1 MMEENIIKILSDAI
15 SERKNA
21 AFITII
27 SSGGS
32 TPRDA
37 GSKMIV
43 YENGSIAGTIGGGK
57 IEALAIKTALDC
69 LRKGEGGKFVFDLT
83 PKGIGMACMGKVEI
97 FIDIYKTPLKV
108 FICGGGHVAKQLAK
122 VLDIAGFPYAVA
134 DDREE
139 FANKNNFPGA
149 YEIINEFPDKAFKKA
164 KIDSDTYVVIMT
176 RGHMLDAECLIE
188 AVKTKAAYIG
198 MIGSAS
204 KVRTVMS
211 DLKKKGVKIDKRV
224 YSPIGLDLGGKT
236 PGEIAVSVAAEILK
250 IHYGRSGNHMSV
262 NSEAK

>member
-1 MMEENIIKILSDAI
+1 MMEENIIKILSRAI
-15 SERKNA
+15 ENRKNA
-21 AFITII
+21 AFVTII

-43 YENGSIAGTIGGGK
+43 FEDGSIAGTIGGGK
-57 IEALAIKTALDC
+57 IEALSIKTALDC
-69 LRKGEGGKFVFDLT
+69 LKKGEGGKFSFDLT

-97 FIDIYKTPLKV
+97 FIDVYKTPLKV
-108 FICGGGHVAKQLAK
+108 FICGGGHVAKELAK
-122 VLDIAGFPYAVA
+122 VLDIAGLPYSVA
-134 DDREE
+134 DDRTD
-139 FANKNNFPGA
+139 FANRNNFPQA
-149 YEIINEFPDKAFKKA
+149 FEIINEFPHKAFKKA
-164 KIDSDTYVVIMT
+164 GIDKDTYVVIMT

-204 KVRTVMS
+204 KVRTVMAK
-211 DLKKKGVKIDKRV
+211 LKKDGVKIDKRV
-224 YSPIGLDLGGKT
+224 YSPIGLDIGGKT

-250 IHYGRSGNHMSV
+250 VHYKKSGAHMSV
-262 NSEAK
+262 NLEA